1 VYSRKIGDKD
11 LTFGVSGLLYKAN
24 VLMYDRQTES
34 LWSQVLRKAVTGTMT
49 DTPLKVL
56 PSTLT
61 TWKRWKKRHP
71 DTLVLSLETGHRR
84 DYTRDPYE
92 SYYESSRGFF
102 SRVLGG
108 PGEEEKM
115 LVAGVEVG
123 GATKAYPLDVL
134 REKGSITDKVGTR
147 NLTLVFETETDALVI
162 RDAKGSEVPH
172 IVVYW
177 FVWKDFHPGTGLYRP

>member
-1 VYSRKIGDKD
+1 VYSRKIGDKE

-34 LWSQVLRKAVTGTMT
+34 LWSQVLRKAVTGPMT
-49 DTPLKVL
+49 DTPLTVL

-115 LVAGVEVG
+115 LVAGVPAFSGDPARRRRCSSPELKWGEQQRRTRWMSSGKRVPSR
-123 GATKAYPLDVL
+123 TKWA
-134 REKGSITDKVGTR
+134 RGT
-147 NLTLVFETETDALVI
+147 
-162 RDAKGSEVPH
+162 
-172 IVVYW
+172 
-177 FVWKDFHPGTGLYRP
+177 